1 MIYSRITT
9 KSQTTIPRAVRI
21 ALGVGPGDSI
31 AYSIEGNKVEL
42 KRLPVPER
50 DMFLGNVL
58 AFTEWADELD
68 SGYDAL

>member
-31 AYSIEGNKVEL
+31 AYSIEGSKVEL
-42 KRLPVPER
+42 MRLPASER
-50 DMFLGNVL
+50 DMYVGNVS